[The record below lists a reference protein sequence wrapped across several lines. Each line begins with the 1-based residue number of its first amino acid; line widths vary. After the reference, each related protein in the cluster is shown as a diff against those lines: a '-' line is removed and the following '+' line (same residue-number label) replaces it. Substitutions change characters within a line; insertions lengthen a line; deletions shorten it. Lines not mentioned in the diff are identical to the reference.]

1 MCSFI
6 DTCGGFMFEKL
17 NFSLIYSGIVQSCIL
32 IYDVTDTNSFNW
44 CKKKLEELEEIFIFA
59 KKGIKV
65 YLIGNKI
72 DLEDK
77 RVVSKEDGYNL
88 SLDYNLIYMET
99 SCKYYYNVVNTFET
113 ILIETYNY
121 LRTNNRFE
129 NEKINLYKK

>member
-1 MCSFI
+1 M
-6 DTCGGFMFEKL
+6 
-17 NFSLIYSGIVQSCIL
+17 Q
-32 IYDVTDTNSFNW
+32 
-44 CKKKLEELEEIFIFA
+44 KKLEEIFIFA

>member
-1 MCSFI
+1 MCYFI
-6 DTCGGFMFEKL
+6 DTCGDYKQASL
-17 NFSLIYSGIVQSCIL
+17 NFPLIYSGMVQGCIL

-44 CKKKLEELEEIFIFA
+44 CKKKLEEIFIFS